1 MGWVVWSEFR
11 SFLPVPTPSVRV
23 RAKRQVPPCVPI
35 RPYLEAVGAVAEHD
49 EALEERLGE
58 ARLGRLLAD
67 DHGAQLSVGL
77 RSVNTNTIQCKYMC
91 VWLSCGFRGGGCGA
105 RFRGWGPAHQKSKS
119 QACTSACAYL
129 AVVPDHDELLG
140 AHHDGD

>member
-23 RAKRQVPPCVPI
+23 RAKRQVPPCVPV

-77 RSVNTNTIQCKYMC
+77 RSVYVCVC
-91 VWLSCGFRGGGCGA
+91 VWLSCGFGGGMRCKIQGL
-105 RFRGWGPAHQKSKS
+105 GTGPSKIKITCMHVCLCLPGS
-119 QACTSACAYL
+119 G
-129 AVVPDHDELLG
+129 PRP
-140 AHHDGD
+140 